1 MNDKNQISDEL
12 LAAFLD
18 GNTNAEDT
26 MRVLNAAEQDMELQE
41 IIRIASEVDED
52 MAITIKP
59 TIIPMTAM
67 AAKKKETY
75 LCDIECEEFVLHQFG
90 IEVTHKSLL
99 DTAYKNCWLKDK
111 GMPLYNIGRL
121 LEKNNLPVSR
131 RYNSTIEEVVRLLS
145 AGNQLIAV
153 VDDTLLGN
161 AQSSANQHPNHAV
174 AISSISVETDEIIL
188 FNPNTDEEL
197 TKYSISSFMEAW
209 RQSNNYLV
217 VINTTDRFIYE
228 PSPIGLDDVELSEDL
243 SELQEAIAEN
253 AHEIWAKNRR
263 DQGWSYG
270 PERNDQKK
278 ETPDMIPYC
287 NLPESEKL
295 YDREMAMQTLK
306 LVKKLGFD
314 IVKQQ
319 KYANY
324 VDSYFCSYSSG
335 CTAMVYL

>member
-52 MAITIKP
+52 MAIAVKP
-59 TIIPMTAM
+59 TIIPITAM

-209 RQSNNYLV
+209 RLSNNYLV

-263 DQGWSYG
+263 NQGWSYG

-306 LVKKLGFD
+306 LVKKLGFE
-314 IVKQQ
+314 IVK
-319 KYANY
+319 K
-324 VDSYFCSYSSG
+324 
-335 CTAMVYL
+335 

>member
-174 AISSISVETDEIIL
+174 AISSITVETDEIIL

-217 VINTTDRFIYE
+217 VINTTDKFVYE

-306 LVKKLGFD
+306 LVKKLGFE
-314 IVKQQ
+314 IVK
-319 KYANY
+319 K
-324 VDSYFCSYSSG
+324 
-335 CTAMVYL
+335 

>member
-1 MNDKNQISDEL
+1 MNDKYQISDEL

-145 AGNQLIAV
+145 ARNQLIAV

-197 TKYSISSFMEAW
+197 TKYSLKLFLEAW

-217 VINTTDRFIYE
+217 VINTTDKFIYE

-306 LVKKLGFD
+306 LVKKLGFE
-314 IVKQQ
+314 IVK
-319 KYANY
+319 K
-324 VDSYFCSYSSG
+324 
-335 CTAMVYL
+335 

>member
-153 VDDTLLGN
+153 VDDTILCNTLSCDG
-161 AQSSANQHPNHAV
+161 QHPNHAV

-197 TKYSISSFMEAW
+197 TKYSLKLFLEAW

-217 VINTTDRFIYE
+217 VINTTDKFIYE

-306 LVKKLGFD
+306 LVKKLGFE
-314 IVKQQ
+314 IVKR
-319 KYANY
+319 
-324 VDSYFCSYSSG
+324 
-335 CTAMVYL
+335 

>member
-52 MAITIKP
+52 MAITVKP

-145 AGNQLIAV
+145 ARNQLIAV

-217 VINTTDRFIYE
+217 VVNTTDKFIYD

-278 ETPDMIPYC
+278 ETPDMVPYC

-306 LVKKLGFD
+306 LVKKLGFE
-314 IVKQQ
+314 IVK
-319 KYANY
+319 K
-324 VDSYFCSYSSG
+324 
-335 CTAMVYL
+335 

>member
-1 MNDKNQISDEL
+1 MGENNLISDEL

-26 MRVLNAAEQDMELQE
+26 MRVLKAAEQDMELRE
-41 IIRIASEVDED
+41 IIRIANEVDED
-52 MAITIKP
+52 KVITLEP
-59 TIIPMTAM
+59 RIIPMTAM

-90 IEVTHKSLL
+90 IEATHKSLF
-99 DTAYKNCWLKDK
+99 DTAYKNYWLRDK

-121 LEKNNLPVSR
+121 LEKNNLSVSR
-131 RYNSTIEEVVRLLS
+131 RYNSSIGEVARLLS

-153 VDDTLLGN
+153 VADSLLGH
-161 AQSSANQHPNHAV
+161 AQSSEGQHPNHAV
-174 AISSISVETDEIIL
+174 AISSLSVETDEIIL

-197 TKYSISSFMEAW
+197 TKYSITSFTEAW
-209 RQSNNYLV
+209 KQSNNYLV
-217 VINTTDRFIYE
+217 VINTSDKFIYE
-228 PSPIGLDDVELSEDL
+228 PSPISLEDVELSDDL
-243 SELQEAIAEN
+243 AELQEAIAEN
-253 AHEIWAKNRR
+253 AHEIWAKNRI

-306 LVKKLGFD
+306 LVKKLGFE
-314 IVKQQ
+314 IVK
-319 KYANY
+319 K
-324 VDSYFCSYSSG
+324 
-335 CTAMVYL
+335 

>member
-52 MAITIKP
+52 MAITVKP

-217 VINTTDRFIYE
+217 VINTIDRFIYE

-306 LVKKLGFD
+306 LVKKLGFE
-314 IVKQQ
+314 IVK
-319 KYANY
+319 K
-324 VDSYFCSYSSG
+324 
-335 CTAMVYL
+335 

>member
-1 MNDKNQISDEL
+1 MNDKYQISDEL

-41 IIRIASEVDED
+41 IIRIASEADED
-52 MAITIKP
+52 MAITVKP

-306 LVKKLGFD
+306 LVKKLGFE
-314 IVKQQ
+314 IVK
-319 KYANY
+319 K
-324 VDSYFCSYSSG
+324 
-335 CTAMVYL
+335 

>member
-52 MAITIKP
+52 MAITGKP
-59 TIIPMTAM
+59 VIIPMTAM
-67 AAKKKETY
+67 AAKTRETY

-99 DTAYKNCWLKDK
+99 DMAYKNCWLRDK

-121 LEKNNLPVSR
+121 LEKNNLSVSR
-131 RYNSTIEEVVRLLS
+131 RYNSTIEEIDRLLS

-153 VDDTLLGN
+153 VDDSLLGGVL
-161 AQSSANQHPNHAV
+161 SAESQHPNHAV
-174 AISSISVETDEIIL
+174 AISSISTETDGITL

-197 TKYSISSFMEAW
+197 TRYSITSFSEAW

-217 VINTTDRFIYE
+217 VVNTTDKFIYD
-228 PSPIGLDDVELSEDL
+228 PSPIGLDDVVLSDDL

-263 DQGWSYG
+263 NQGWSYG

-278 ETPDMIPYC
+278 ETPDMVPYC

-306 LVKKLGFD
+306 LVKKLGFE
-314 IVKQQ
+314 IVK
-319 KYANY
+319 K
-324 VDSYFCSYSSG
+324 
-335 CTAMVYL
+335 

>member
-26 MRVLNAAEQDMELQE
+26 MRVLNAAGQDMELQE

-52 MAITIKP
+52 MAITVKP

-306 LVKKLGFD
+306 LVKKLGFE
-314 IVKQQ
+314 IVK
-319 KYANY
+319 K
-324 VDSYFCSYSSG
+324 
-335 CTAMVYL
+335 

>member
-52 MAITIKP
+52 MAITVKP

-217 VINTTDRFIYE
+217 VVNTTDKFIYD
-228 PSPIGLDDVELSEDL
+228 PSPIGLDDVVLSDDL
-243 SELQEAIAEN
+243 TELQEAIAEN

-278 ETPDMIPYC
+278 ETPDMVPYC

-306 LVKKLGFD
+306 LVKKLGFE
-314 IVKQQ
+314 IVK
-319 KYANY
+319 K
-324 VDSYFCSYSSG
+324 
-335 CTAMVYL
+335 

>member
-1 MNDKNQISDEL
+1 MNDKYQISDEL

-161 AQSSANQHPNHAV
+161 A
-174 AISSISVETDEIIL
+174 
-188 FNPNTDEEL
+188 
-197 TKYSISSFMEAW
+197 
-209 RQSNNYLV
+209 
-217 VINTTDRFIYE
+217 
-228 PSPIGLDDVELSEDL
+228 
-243 SELQEAIAEN
+243 
-253 AHEIWAKNRR
+253 
-263 DQGWSYG
+263 
-270 PERNDQKK
+270 
-278 ETPDMIPYC
+278 
-287 NLPESEKL
+287 
-295 YDREMAMQTLK
+295 
-306 LVKKLGFD
+306 
-314 IVKQQ
+314 
-319 KYANY
+319 
-324 VDSYFCSYSSG
+324 
-335 CTAMVYL
+335 

>member
-1 MNDKNQISDEL
+1 MNDKNQFSDEL

-52 MAITIKP
+52 MAITVKP

-131 RYNSTIEEVVRLLS
+131 RYNSTIEEIDRLLS

-217 VINTTDRFIYE
+217 VINTTDRFVYE

-319 KYANY
+319 
-324 VDSYFCSYSSG
+324 D
-335 CTAMVYL
+335 

>member
-1 MNDKNQISDEL
+1 MNDKYQISDEL

-145 AGNQLIAV
+145 AGNQLIVV

-217 VINTTDRFIYE
+217 VINTTDRFVYE

-306 LVKKLGFD
+306 LVKKLGFE
-314 IVKQQ
+314 IVK
-319 KYANY
+319 K
-324 VDSYFCSYSSG
+324 
-335 CTAMVYL
+335 

>member
-52 MAITIKP
+52 MAITVKP

-153 VDDTLLGN
+153 VDDTILCNTLSCDG
-161 AQSSANQHPNHAV
+161 QHPNHAV

-197 TKYSISSFMEAW
+197 TKYSLKLFLEAW

-217 VINTTDRFIYE
+217 VINTTDKFIYE

-287 NLPESEKL
+287 NLPDSEKL

-306 LVKKLGFD
+306 LVKKLGFE
-314 IVKQQ
+314 IVK
-319 KYANY
+319 K
-324 VDSYFCSYSSG
+324 
-335 CTAMVYL
+335 

>member
-1 MNDKNQISDEL
+1 MSENNHISDEL

-26 MRVLNAAEQDMELQE
+26 MRVLKAAEQDMELQE
-41 IIRIASEVDED
+41 MIRIASEVDED
-52 MAITIKP
+52 MATAVKP
-59 TIIPMTAM
+59 DIIPMAAM
-67 AAKKKETY
+67 AAKTKETY

-99 DTAYKNCWLKDK
+99 DTAYKNCWLREK

-121 LEKNNLPVSR
+121 LEKNNLSVSR
-131 RYNSTIEEVVRLLS
+131 RYNSTIEEVIRLLS

-153 VDDTLLGN
+153 VDDTILCDT
-161 AQSSANQHPNHAV
+161 SSCDEQHPNHAV
-174 AISSISVETDEIIL
+174 AISSISVKTDEIIL

-197 TKYSISSFMEAW
+197 TKYSMKSFIEAW
-209 RQSNNYLV
+209 SQSNNYLV
-217 VINTTDRFIYE
+217 VINTTDKFIYE
-228 PSPIGLDDVELSEDL
+228 PSPIGLDDVELSDDL
-243 SELQEAIAEN
+243 TELQEAIAEN

-306 LVKKLGFD
+306 LVKKLGFKL
-314 IVKQQ
+314 VK
-319 KYANY
+319 K
-324 VDSYFCSYSSG
+324 
-335 CTAMVYL
+335 

>member
-26 MRVLNAAEQDMELQE
+26 MHVLNAAEQDMELQE

-52 MAITIKP
+52 MAITITP

-306 LVKKLGFD
+306 LVKKLGFE
-314 IVKQQ
+314 IVK
-319 KYANY
+319 K
-324 VDSYFCSYSSG
+324 
-335 CTAMVYL
+335 

>member
-153 VDDTLLGN
+153 VDDTILCNTLSCDG
-161 AQSSANQHPNHAV
+161 QHPNHAV

-209 RQSNNYLV
+209 KQSNNYLV
-217 VINTTDRFIYE
+217 VINTTDRFVYE
-228 PSPIGLDDVELSEDL
+228 PSPIGLDDVELSDDL

-306 LVKKLGFD
+306 LVKKLGFE
-314 IVKQQ
+314 IVK
-319 KYANY
+319 K
-324 VDSYFCSYSSG
+324 
-335 CTAMVYL
+335 

>member
-153 VDDTLLGN
+153 VDDTILCNTLSCDG
-161 AQSSANQHPNHAV
+161 QHPNHAV
-174 AISSISVETDEIIL
+174 AISSMSVETDKIIL

-197 TKYSISSFMEAW
+197 TKYSLKLFLEAW

-217 VINTTDRFIYE
+217 VINTTDKFIYE

-295 YDREMAMQTLK
+295 YDREIAMQTLK
-306 LVKKLGFD
+306 LVKKLGFE
-314 IVKQQ
+314 IVK
-319 KYANY
+319 K
-324 VDSYFCSYSSG
+324 
-335 CTAMVYL
+335 

>member
-197 TKYSISSFMEAW
+197 TKYSISSFMKAW

-217 VINTTDRFIYE
+217 VVNTTDKFIYD
-228 PSPIGLDDVELSEDL
+228 PSPIGLDDVVLSDDL
-243 SELQEAIAEN
+243 TELQEAIAEN

-306 LVKKLGFD
+306 LVKKLGFE
-314 IVKQQ
+314 IVK
-319 KYANY
+319 K
-324 VDSYFCSYSSG
+324 
-335 CTAMVYL
+335 

>member
-1 MNDKNQISDEL
+1 MNDKYQISDEL

-153 VDDTLLGN
+153 VDDTILCNTLSCDG
-161 AQSSANQHPNHAV
+161 QHPNHAV
-174 AISSISVETDEIIL
+174 AISSISVETDKIIL

-197 TKYSISSFMEAW
+197 TKYSLKLFLEAW

-217 VINTTDRFIYE
+217 VINTTDKFIYE

-270 PERNDQKK
+270 SERNDQKK

-306 LVKKLGFD
+306 LVKKLGFE
-314 IVKQQ
+314 IVK
-319 KYANY
+319 K
-324 VDSYFCSYSSG
+324 
-335 CTAMVYL
+335 

>member
-1 MNDKNQISDEL
+1 MSENNHISDEL

-26 MRVLNAAEQDMELQE
+26 MRVLKAAEQDMELQE
-41 IIRIASEVDED
+41 MIRIASEVDED
-52 MAITIKP
+52 MAITVKP
-59 TIIPMTAM
+59 NIIPMAAM
-67 AAKKKETY
+67 AAKTKEAY

-99 DTAYKNCWLKDK
+99 DTAYKNCWLRDK

-121 LEKNNLPVSR
+121 LEKNNLSVSR
-131 RYNSTIEEVVRLLS
+131 RYNSTIEEVGRLLS
-145 AGNQLIAV
+145 VGNQLIAV
-153 VDDTLLGN
+153 VDDSLLRN
-161 AQSSANQHPNHAV
+161 ALSSESRYPNHAV

-197 TKYSISSFMEAW
+197 TTYSIASFLEAW
-209 RQSNNYLV
+209 KQSNNYLV
-217 VINTTDRFIYE
+217 VINTTDKFIYE
-228 PSPIGLDDVELSEDL
+228 PSPIGLDDVELSDDL
-243 SELQEAIAEN
+243 AELQEAIAEN

-306 LVKKLGFD
+306 LVKKLGFEL
-314 IVKQQ
+314 VK
-319 KYANY
+319 K
-324 VDSYFCSYSSG
+324 
-335 CTAMVYL
+335 

>member
-26 MRVLNAAEQDMELQE
+26 MRVLNAAEQDMELQD
-41 IIRIASEVDED
+41 IIRIASEVNED

-59 TIIPMTAM
+59 TVIPMTAM

-145 AGNQLIAV
+145 AGNQLIVV

-278 ETPDMIPYC
+278 ENPDMIPYC

-306 LVKKLGFD
+306 LVKKLGFE
-314 IVKQQ
+314 IVK
-319 KYANY
+319 K
-324 VDSYFCSYSSG
+324 
-335 CTAMVYL
+335 

>member
-243 SELQEAIAEN
+243 AELQEAIAEN

-287 NLPESEKL
+287 NLPECEKL

-306 LVKKLGFD
+306 LVKKLGFE
-314 IVKQQ
+314 IVK
-319 KYANY
+319 K
-324 VDSYFCSYSSG
+324 
-335 CTAMVYL
+335 

>member
-1 MNDKNQISDEL
+1 MSENNHISDEL

-26 MRVLNAAEQDMELQE
+26 MRVLKAAEQDMELQD
-41 IIRIASEVDED
+41 IIRIASEVDKD
-52 MAITIKP
+52 MVITVKP
-59 TIIPMTAM
+59 NVLPMAAM
-67 AAKKKETY
+67 AAKTKETY

-99 DTAYKNCWLKDK
+99 DTAYKNCWLREK

-121 LEKNNLPVSR
+121 LEKNNLSVSR
-131 RYNSTIEEVVRLLS
+131 RYNSTIEEVDRLLS

-153 VDDTLLGN
+153 VDDSLLGIV
-161 AQSSANQHPNHAV
+161 QSSENQHPNHAV
-174 AISSISVETDEIIL
+174 VISSVSLVTGEIIL

-197 TKYSISSFMEAW
+197 SEYSITSFREAW

-217 VINTTDRFIYE
+217 VINTTDKFIYE
-228 PSPIGLDDVELSEDL
+228 PSPIGLDDVELSEEL
-243 SELQEAIAEN
+243 TELQEAIAEN

-306 LVKKLGFD
+306 LVNKLGFE
-314 IVKQQ
+314 IVK
-319 KYANY
+319 K
-324 VDSYFCSYSSG
+324 
-335 CTAMVYL
+335 